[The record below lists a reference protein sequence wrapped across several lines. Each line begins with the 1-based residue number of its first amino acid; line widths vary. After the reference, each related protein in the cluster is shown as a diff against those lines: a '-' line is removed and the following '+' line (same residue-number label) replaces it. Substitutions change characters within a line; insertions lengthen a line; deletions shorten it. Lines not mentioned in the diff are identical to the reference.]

1 MIVDR
6 AKETSRQTRPSG
18 KEDVEEMVVDPTTFA
33 KQLEPEQHTVV
44 SFLPSEPG
52 CSKRVR
58 NNTSPVTSK
67 KKKIEDGTCISTST
81 KTVSPKMKV
90 TLGKSAE
97 TEEKEVSP
105 AVQPGQSS
113 NRDAARGTEA
123 GIVQSEPQEEVVAS
137 TLTVSHSVKRKAPK
151 GALQQDVEN
160 DVPPASKRAKSQ
172 ITGLTLEDP
181 AYMRGTSEVT
191 RLIVELWREKM
202 RIKGNEDI
210 DPQKVKDNLNNFG
223 TEDLER
229 LDGEGF
235 SALTKACSLPS
246 MSPRIVSYLLN
257 KKMVDVNSQLPD
269 WFTTGDREAANL
281 IPLMSALSIALL
293 RGNVKCVSTFMQ
305 RKSVIKFESK
315 DQKGN
320 TALHYCVSTR
330 EAFEKLWPNYE
341 KMNWR
346 DMRNDEGKNPCD
358 DAKEKYEKSSPTIET
373 KKKKVT
379 PNKTREA
386 LEFAINKMDP
396 EWLKN
401 RYVLFS

>member
-1 MIVDR
+1 M
-6 AKETSRQTRPSG
+6 
-18 KEDVEEMVVDPTTFA
+18 
-33 KQLEPEQHTVV
+33 
-44 SFLPSEPG
+44 
-52 CSKRVR
+52 
-58 NNTSPVTSK
+58 
-67 KKKIEDGTCISTST
+67 
-81 KTVSPKMKV
+81 
-90 TLGKSAE
+90 
-97 TEEKEVSP
+97 
-105 AVQPGQSS
+105 
-113 NRDAARGTEA
+113 
-123 GIVQSEPQEEVVAS
+123 
-137 TLTVSHSVKRKAPK
+137 
-151 GALQQDVEN
+151 EN
-160 DVPPASKRAKSQ
+160 DVPPASKRTKSQ
-172 ITGLTLEDP
+172 ITGLTPEDP

-210 DPQKVKDNLNNFG
+210 DAQKVKDNLNNFG

-269 WFTTGDREAANL
+269 CFRTGDREAANL
-281 IPLMSALSIALL
+281 IPLMSALSMALL

-315 DQKGN
+315 DKKGN
-320 TALHYCVSTR
+320 TALHYCLSTR

-346 DMRNDEGKNPCD
+346 DMKNDEGRNPCD
-358 DAKEKYEKSSPTIET
+358 DAKEKYEKSSPTTVT
-373 KKKKVT
+373 KRKKVT
-379 PNKTREA
+379 TNKTREA

-396 EWLKN
+396 EWFKN
-401 RYVLFS
+401 RYVLFFLNYRIYPTT